1 MDSIIN
7 AASQCNTITSW
18 AAFTAAVVLFFCCM
32 GGIIDTS
39 ESKDWPSKASVVC
52 LIIFLAAGAT
62 IIGSFAVGSSA
73 LNHYKDELSS
83 EITREYNVKMAN
95 PGEFDFKSLDEP
107 IEVNSLDEGDTRIYE
122 CYIKKNQD
130 GQYKLYTK
138 SDKGAYMELSG
149 ASKAMLAE

>member
-7 AASQCNTITSW
+7 AASQCNTVVTWTIFVAGVITFFCWIIILLELPDNSLSSSKICTVVF
-18 AAFTAAVVLFFCCM
+18 AISLVAAAVGV
-32 GGIIDTS
+32 
-39 ESKDWPSKASVVC
+39 
-52 LIIFLAAGAT
+52 GAEV
-62 IIGSFAVGSSA
+62 IGCTTLG
-73 LNHYKDELSS
+73 HCKDELSS

-95 PGEFDFKSLDEP
+95 PDKFDFKSLDKP
-107 IEVNSLDEGDTRIYE
+107 IEVNSLDDGDTRIYE
-122 CYIKKNQD
+122 CYIKKDQN

>member
-7 AASQCNTITSW
+7 AASQCN
-18 AAFTAAVVLFFCCM
+18 AAVTWTVFIGGVTAFFCW
-32 GGIIDTS
+32 IIILLEIPDNS
-39 ESKDWPSKASVVC
+39 LSSSKTCVVA
-52 LIIFLAAGAT
+52 LVISLVAAAVAVGAT
-62 IIGSFAVGSSA
+62 IIGCTTLS
-73 LNHYKDELSS
+73 HCKDELSS
-83 EITREYNVKMAN
+83 EITREYNVKMAS
-95 PGEFDFKSLDEP
+95 PDKFDFKSLDEP